1 MISLEFKSSNFFDI
15 NNLKVLLILL
25 NDISFSLIL
34 YIWFILYKF
43 GVITSIS
50 PFFGLLVGLIQ
61 NIITISYL
69 FKNGSIS
76 KDNIIRYLFILLIL
90 KIIPLLTFLPDNL
103 KITYK
108 DIIYTVYLY
117 VIYIAV
123 LLIIKEIFDIK
134 KLNINH
140 TLKDDLTGERY
151 KDEYSTKIY
160 DFTYEKIISK
170 IFE

>member
-108 DIIYTVYLY
+108 G
-117 VIYIAV
+117 
-123 LLIIKEIFDIK
+123 IKHE
-134 KLNINH
+134 LRSSN
-140 TLKDDLTGERY
+140 R
-151 KDEYSTKIY
+151 
-160 DFTYEKIISK
+160 
-170 IFE
+170 